1 MTHVCHVMCHVV
13 YSSMLLYSLL
23 LDVRSNSYS
32 VPKFLNPIITDI
44 FQNMTDLD
52 SSAGEDR
59 ARFKFVSWCNR
70 CGHQFRTKQHAL
82 RHLARCPPPHELR
95 CGCCG
100 VHYSWTD
107 FVQHVN
113 VRGVCRRR
121 QRCYL
126 PPLPSEPQYNI
137 SCCSLLPPLPLSRQ
151 DALPRAAPAAVAA
164 SPLSYASISLIS
176 SASLTSQPL
185 PSPAAIAE
193 PSATLLL
200 QPATDEGSTFSPPS
214 STAAVASFPFSY
226 SPISDPDLQAVL
238 EDTYSDLAHSDW
250 CPPSIPSTTAAATSV
265 SDLASSSLHSPATT
279 SSATAPVQP
288 LYAAQSPSAVYLA
301 DQPPPPLP
309 RAAALPPPAS
319 PSASLASAASATS
332 ALPVDDRHVT
342 VALAAHALWLAR
354 VLLAGTESTAQRV
367 TDEASR
373 ELLTLGDFWLTPLAD
388 PHAMPLH
395 QLLYQMMPVWRH
407 IFTSYRRQQ

>member
-1 MTHVCHVMCHVV
+1 MYVIFG
-13 YSSMLLYSLL
+13 YSC
-23 LDVRSNSYS
+23 SNSYS
-32 VPKFLNPIITDI
+32 VLHFLNPIIIDI
-44 FQNMTDLD
+44 FQNMADFD
-52 SSAGEDR
+52 SSAGEDK

-100 VHYSWTD
+100 AHYSWTD

-137 SCCSLLPPLPLSRQ
+137 SCCSLSPPQPLSRP
-151 DALPRAAPAAVAA
+151 DALPCALPAAVAA

-185 PSPAAIAE
+185 PSPAGIAE
-193 PSATLLL
+193 PSATPLL

-214 STAAVASFPFSY
+214 STAAVASWPLSVSPF
-226 SPISDPDLQAVL
+226 SDPDLQAVL
-238 EDTYSDLAHSDW
+238 QDSYSDLAHSDW
-250 CPPSIPSTTAAATSV
+250 YPPSIPSTTAAATSA

-279 SSATAPVQP
+279 TSATAPVQP

-301 DQPPPPLP
+301 DQLPPPPLP

-319 PSASLASAASATS
+319 PSTSLASAASATS